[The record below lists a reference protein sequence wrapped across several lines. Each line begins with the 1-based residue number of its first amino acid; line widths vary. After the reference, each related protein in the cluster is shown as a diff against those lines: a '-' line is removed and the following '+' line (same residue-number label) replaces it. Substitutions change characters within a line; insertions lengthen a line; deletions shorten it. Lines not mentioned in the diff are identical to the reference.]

1 MKDEHA
7 VSRRGFLAVVG
18 AGAAGLAVLASGC
31 RKGGSSGS
39 NLVCTDV
46 SKLSAAEKAARTSL
60 KYVDKSTDAGKNCSN
75 CQLYKPAASAGVCA
89 ACTVLKGP
97 INPQGH
103 CASWAKKVK
112 PA

>member
-1 MKDEHA
+1 MKDEHG
-7 VSRRGFLAVVG
+7 VSRRGFLTVIG

-31 RKGGSSGS
+31 RKGGGS

-46 SKLSAAEKAARTSL
+46 SKLSEAEKAARTSL
-60 KYVDKSTDAGKNCSN
+60 KYVDKSTEAGKSCSN
-75 CQLYKPAASAGVCA
+75 CQLYKPAAQATVCG

-97 INPQGH
+97 INPAGH

-112 PA
+112 AA